1 MLRRRGARR
10 GATLLELLVAMVLAA
25 VLLGAASSTLVRQ
38 RRSASGQAT
47 RVRAESQV
55 RAALGELEVALDG
68 LSPAA
73 GDLVAGE
80 ARDTALQLRTV
91 IAGAVACD
99 STMGQATL
107 AAADTSEGRASGVAA
122 APRAGDTLWWRP
134 PGAAAWVARR
144 VTIVTTN
151 TGVCAAGGSGVQA
164 LLRLGFL
171 LPDTVP
177 RGAPLRL
184 TRQARYSFYHASDGS
199 WQFGIS
205 EWSDVLHA
213 FPPPQPVAGP
223 FVLVAPGG
231 ARTGFRYFDA
241 GGSALSIG
249 AQGASVVNVARV
261 RVTLVA
267 PDHAPGE
274 LASFRRE
281 SLDVA
286 LSHAP

>member
-1 MLRRRGARR
+1 MLRRPGT
-10 GATLLELLVAMVLAA
+10 TLLELLVAMMLAA
-25 VLLGAASSTLVRQ
+25 VILGAASSTLVRQ
-38 RRSASGQAT
+38 RRSTSAQAM
-47 RVRAESQV
+47 RVRAESQL

-91 IAGAVACD
+91 VASAVACD
-99 STMGQATL
+99 STMGYATL
-107 AAADTSEGRASGVAA
+107 AAADTSDERSSGVAA
-122 APRAGDTLWWRP
+122 APKAGDTLWWRP
-134 PGAAAWVARR
+134 PGAAAWTARR
-144 VTIVTTN
+144 VADITAS
-151 TGVCAAGGSGVQA
+151 TGACPAGGSGVQA

-199 WQFGIS
+199 WQLGMS

-213 FPPPQPVAGP
+213 FSPPQPVAGP
-223 FVLVAPGG
+223 FVLVAPTGG
-231 ARTGFRYFDA
+231 RTGFWYFDA
-241 GGSALSIG
+241 AGAALSVAG
-249 AQGASVVNVARV
+249 QGANVANIARV

-267 PDHAPGE
+267 PDNAVGTF
-274 LASFRRE
+274 ASFRRE
-281 SLDVA
+281 SLDIA
-286 LSHAP
+286 LSHGP